1 MIKKRLPIAID
12 SRVHLANLCK
22 TKSDQFITVNIQRFR
37 YLYLFLLIPCAS
49 HATELTGLVID
60 EGMNALPGVTLHV
73 KGTNL
78 GDITNGQ
85 GRYSIHLDSG
95 NYTLA
100 VSSLGYIDQEI
111 SIHVSET
118 DKQQLDITLK
128 ESVDRLEAVTITASS
143 IKATLES
150 KGFAMK
156 AVDMKDA
163 ELSSIQATDILDRTS
178 GVRIRQSGGMGSR
191 TRFNINGLSGNAIR
205 VFIDGVLMQS
215 YGPSFSLSSIPTN
228 MIERIEVYKGVVP
241 VELASDALGGAI
253 NIILKKNYAQNTL
266 NTSYS
271 FGSFNTHQFNTSGS
285 LHRPKSGF
293 TLKGSAFYN
302 YSDNNYKVWGNQ
314 VYTTEPTTGEI
325 AYVKATRFHDTYSS
339 AGGKVDVGVTGRSW
353 ADELLFG
360 MVLSEMSRDI
370 QHGATMESVYGN
382 RRATQ
387 NTQLASLSFKDKS
400 FLSEKLSLEAFT
412 SVSNLNRHI
421 IDTSAYIFDW
431 DGKRKA
437 RYDKDGNRTGWYEYI
452 SGAEAGNPT
461 LQKSKENVFVG
472 RAVSH
477 FQPTDQ
483 HKFTTSFLHTG
494 FVRDSED
501 PLRHVDI
508 RDLEDTRYSSK
519 TIVGLSYEYQA
530 FQEKLKLSSFY
541 KRFTQAVRVVEYKI
555 SGDDE
560 VELNR
565 VRRAVNA
572 DGFGFSAAYEILPKI
587 LLLSS
592 AERSFRLPVAHE
604 LFGNLAESL
613 EPNYDLNPEKSK
625 NLNIGFT
632 LGAFTFGKH
641 EAKLQLNTFW
651 RDTKDKIKRNVRED
665 DTDETTE
672 YINDDSYLSRGLDLD
687 VFYAYNGKIHFN
699 GNMSVFNSRFN
710 TEFDENGLQYDWY
723 RDRER
728 NAPFFTT
735 NSNLKYHFENVIQSG
750 SKASIATN
758 LAYVHW
764 FYRDWES
771 LGGAG
776 KDIIPAQTVLD
787 VSITYTFPDQRITLS
802 LDGRNLLDDQVF
814 DNYALQKPGRALYGK
829 INLKIL

>member
-1 MIKKRLPIAID
+1 MAISLTSLGAKVYGTVKD
-12 SRVHLANLCK
+12 EANN
-22 TKSDQFITVNIQRFR
+22 T
-37 YLYLFLLIPCAS
+37 
-49 HATELTGLVID
+49 
-60 EGMNALPGVTLHV
+60 LPGVTLRV
-73 KGTNL
+73 AGSTT
-78 GDITNGQ
+78 GAITDGE
-85 GRYSIHLDSG
+85 GHFSITLEAGH
-95 NYTLA
+95 YTLIA
-100 VSSLGYIDQEI
+100 SSLGYVNQEMNI
-111 SIHVSET
+111 EVKEA
-118 DKQQLDITLK
+118 QNLALDIVMK
-128 ESVDRLEAVTITASS
+128 ESIDRLDEVIITAES
-143 IKATLES
+143 IKATLEG
-150 KGFAMK
+150 KGYAMK
-156 AVDMKDA
+156 AVEMKEA
-163 ELSSIQATDILDRTS
+163 SLTSLQATDMLDRTS

-215 YGPSFSLSSIPTN
+215 YGPSFSLSSIPAN

-241 VELASDALGGAI
+241 VELSSDALGGAI
-253 NIILKKNYAQNTL
+253 NIILKKNLTQNTL
-266 NTSYS
+266 NASYS
-271 FGSFNTHQFNTSGS
+271 YGSFNTHQFSTAGS
-285 LHRPKSGF
+285 LYRPKSGF
-293 TLKGSAFYN
+293 TVRGSAFYN

-314 VYTTEPTTGEI
+314 VYTTAPTTGEI
-325 AYVKATRFHDTYSS
+325 DYVKATRFHDAYSS
-339 AGGKVDVGVTGRSW
+339 KGGKMDIGLSGRKW
-353 ADELLFG
+353 ADELLLG
-360 MVLSEMSRDI
+360 VVLSDMYRDI

-382 RRATQ
+382 RWASQ
-387 NTQLASLSFKDKS
+387 NTQLAKLSFKDQT
-400 FLSEKLSLEAFT
+400 FFTDKLSFEAFT
-412 SVSNLNRHI
+412 SVSNLHRHI
-421 IDTSAYIFDW
+421 VDTAAYIFDW
-431 DGKRKA
+431 DGKHKA
-437 RYDKDGNRTGWYEYI
+437 RYDQEGNQTGWYEYI

-461 LQKSKENVFVG
+461 LQKSQENVFVG

-477 FQPTDQ
+477 FQPVNNHRITA
-483 HKFTTSFLHTG
+483 SFLHTG
-494 FVRDSED
+494 FVRDLQD

-519 TIVGLSYEYQA
+519 TILGVSYEYQA
-530 FQEKLKLSSFY
+530 FQEKLKLSGFY

-555 SGDDE
+555 TGDDE
-560 VELNR
+560 IVLNN
-565 VRRAVNA
+565 VKRAVNA
-572 DGFGFSAAYEILPKI
+572 DGYGFTAAFEILPKV
-587 LLLSS
+587 LLMSS

-625 NLNIGFT
+625 NLNIGLT
-632 LGAFTFGKH
+632 LGTLSSGKH

-687 VFYAYNGKIHFN
+687 VYYAYDRKLHFN

-710 TEFDENGLQYDWY
+710 SEFDENGLQYDWY

-735 NSNLKYHFENVIQSG
+735 NTNLKYHFEDILLQD
-750 SKASIATN
+750 SKATIATN

-776 KDIIPAQTVLD
+776 KDIIPSQTVLD
-787 VSITYTFPDQRITLS
+787 VSITYTFPNQRINLS

-814 DNYALQKPGRALYGK
+814 DNYALQKPGRAFYGK
-829 INLKIL
+829 INFKIL